1 MMKHVVVGLFVAAYA
16 FDAKM
21 METLRNT
28 ILHGD
33 TLSDDEK

>member
-21 METLRNT
+21 METLRYT
-28 ILHGD
+28 SYHGD
-33 TLSDDEK
+33 KLSYDEK